1 MDTLI
6 PRNMANSAQVAL
18 TRFEQQYGNID
29 EFVRTSLGYSSIGE
43 LHQRLYAEQIDTIGL
58 AISNLNR
65 GNGFVIGDQT
75 GIGKGCQ
82 CAALMAYST
91 RQGKPVVFFTQ
102 KNALYKDIL
111 RDLETIGVRDFAPFV
126 TDSNA
131 KIALGKG
138 AMLRT
143 GSHNQQE

>member
-1 MDTLI
+1 MAQPVSTPKDTTQVPYQPRSQGRPMDTLI

-18 TRFEQQYGNID
+18 TRFEQQHGNID

-91 RQGKPVVFFTQ
+91 RQGKPDRKSVV
-102 KNALYKDIL
+102 
-111 RDLETIGVRDFAPFV
+111 
-126 TDSNA
+126 
-131 KIALGKG
+131 
-138 AMLRT
+138 
-143 GSHNQQE
+143 